1 MTPGTAGM
9 GSNFEDAYGP
19 LGPSPLSAALV
30 NFGLSCTEGAK
41 VASRYSCLVE
51 DAQRNINS
59 CK

>member
-30 NFGLSCTEGAK
+30 NFGLSCTEGPK
-41 VASRYSCLVE
+41 VGTTNYAFITHLPC
-51 DAQRNINS
+51 AA
-59 CK
+59 